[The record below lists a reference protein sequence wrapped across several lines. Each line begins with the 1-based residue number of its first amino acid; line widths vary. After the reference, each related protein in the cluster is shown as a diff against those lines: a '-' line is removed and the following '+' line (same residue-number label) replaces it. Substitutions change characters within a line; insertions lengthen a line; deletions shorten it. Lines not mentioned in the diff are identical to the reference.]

1 LCTPR
6 HAGRTLFMDKV
17 TLLTKLQER
26 CTNTL
31 VDTLGITFTELGDDY
46 LIAKMPVTSAVH
58 QVDGVLHGGA
68 TAALAETV
76 GSAACAIFCK
86 SDEVMMRGIEV
97 SANHVRGV
105 RSGFVYAKATAVH
118 KGRTMQHWD
127 IRITNDENKLV
138 SSCKLTTLTLP
149 NAK

>member
-1 LCTPR
+1 
-6 HAGRTLFMDKV
+6 MDNK
-17 TLLTKLQER
+17 TILKLLQER
-26 CTNTL
+26 CANTL
-31 VDTLGITFTELGDDY
+31 VDTLGVTFVELGEDY
-46 LIAKMPVTSAVH
+46 LVAKMPVTSAVH

-86 SDEVMMRGIEV
+86 TDDVIMRGIEV

-105 RSGFVYAKATAVH
+105 RSGFVYAKATATH
-118 KGRTMQHWD
+118 KGKTMQHWS
-127 IRITNDENKLV
+127 IKITDDANKLV

-149 NAK
+149 KKK

>member
-1 LCTPR
+1 MRPAQR
-6 HAGRTLFMDKV
+6 GATLFMDNK
-17 TLLTKLQER
+17 TILKLLQER
-26 CTNTL
+26 CANTL
-31 VDTLGITFTELGDDY
+31 VDTLGVTFVELGEDY
-46 LIAKMPVTSAVH
+46 LVAKMPVTTAVH

-86 SDEVMMRGIEV
+86 TDDVIMRGIEV

-105 RSGFVYAKATAVH
+105 RSGFVYAKATAAH
-118 KGRTMQHWD
+118 KGKTMQHWS
-127 IRITNDENKLV
+127 IQITDDANKLV

-149 NAK
+149 KKK

>member
-1 LCTPR
+1 
-6 HAGRTLFMDKV
+6 MDKKAI
-17 TLLTKLQER
+17 LKILQER
-26 CTNTL
+26 CANTL
-31 VDTLGITFTELGDDY
+31 VDTLDVRFIELGDDY

-86 SDEVMMRGIEV
+86 ADDVIMRGIEV

-118 KGRTMQHWD
+118 KGKTMQHWD
-127 IRITNDENKLV
+127 IRITNDEGKLV

-149 NAK
+149 NKK

>member
-1 LCTPR
+1 MRPAKRGASFIMNNETIL
-6 HAGRTLFMDKV
+6 AV
-17 TLLTKLQER
+17 LQER
-26 CTNTL
+26 CANTL
-31 VDTLGITFTELGDDY
+31 VNTLGVTFIELGEDY

-86 SDEVMMRGIEV
+86 TDDVIMRGIEV

-105 RSGFVYAKATAVH
+105 RSGHVYAKATALH
-118 KGRTMQHWD
+118 KGKTMQHWQ
-127 IRITNDENKLV
+127 ISITNDKGQLV
-138 SSCKLTTLTLP
+138 SFCKLTTIILP
-149 NAK
+149 NKK

>member
-1 LCTPR
+1 MRPAKRGASFIMNNETIL
-6 HAGRTLFMDKV
+6 AV
-17 TLLTKLQER
+17 LQER
-26 CTNTL
+26 CANTL
-31 VDTLGITFTELGDDY
+31 VDTLGVTFVELGEDY

-86 SDEVMMRGIEV
+86 TDDVIMRGIEV

-105 RSGFVYAKATAVH
+105 RSGHVYAKATALH
-118 KGRTMQHWD
+118 KGKTMQHWQ
-127 IRITNDENKLV
+127 ISITNDEGQLV
-138 SSCKLTTLTLP
+138 SSCKLTTIILP
-149 NAK
+149 NKK

>member
-1 LCTPR
+1 
-6 HAGRTLFMDKV
+6 MDKQAI
-17 TLLTKLQER
+17 LTKLKER
-26 CTNTL
+26 CANTL
-31 VDTLGITFTELGDDY
+31 VDTLGVSFVELGADY

-76 GSAACAIFCK
+76 GSAACAVFCK
-86 SDEVMMRGIEV
+86 SDQVMMRGIEV
-97 SANHVRGV
+97 TANHVRGV
-105 RSGFVYAKATAVH
+105 RSGYVYAKATAVH

-149 NAK
+149 YTR

>member
-1 LCTPR
+1 MR
-6 HAGRTLFMDKV
+6 GATLFMDNQTILK
-17 TLLTKLQER
+17 LLQER
-26 CTNTL
+26 CANTL
-31 VDTLGITFTELGDDY
+31 VDTLNVTFVELGEDY
-46 LIAKMPVTSAVH
+46 LVAKMPVTSAVH

-86 SDEVMMRGIEV
+86 SDDVIMRGIEV

-105 RSGFVYAKATAVH
+105 RSGFVYAKATATH
-118 KGRTMQHWD
+118 KGKTMQHWS
-127 IRITNDENKLV
+127 IQINDDANKLV

-149 NAK
+149 KKK